1 MHTSIFRD
9 IVFVSLFEAASLH
22 VWIVTNGQ
30 LKLNKYFKLCKKK
43 QKKKRN
49 LQQHEK
55 WPLWLLIETAKSQ
68 KTAFPCLAFVS
79 VSYLTQRHRKTQTE
93 LFMWRTIHTA
103 KNCFQKLQ
111 VPCFTEKSETCR
123 TSTFWFMRHYI
134 CHRLIAATC
143 SQWGKHHKTS
153 KLCKDADT
161 RTSSKS
167 HKHKP
172 LCTLHNISCPEGCTP
187 HCNCPYETGD
197 L

>member
-1 MHTSIFRD
+1 MSCICQCELPYTETQENTDRIIHVEDYSYCQELLSKTS
-9 IVFVSLFEAASLH
+9 SLLF
-22 VWIVTNGQ
+22 
-30 LKLNKYFKLCKKK
+30 
-43 QKKKRN
+43 
-49 LQQHEK
+49 
-55 WPLWLLIETAKSQ
+55 
-68 KTAFPCLAFVS
+68 
-79 VSYLTQRHRKTQTE
+79 HRE
-93 LFMWRTIHTA
+93 
-103 KNCFQKLQ
+103 
-111 VPCFTEKSETCR
+111 V

-172 LCTLHNISCPEGCTP
+172 LCTLHNISCPEGCKP